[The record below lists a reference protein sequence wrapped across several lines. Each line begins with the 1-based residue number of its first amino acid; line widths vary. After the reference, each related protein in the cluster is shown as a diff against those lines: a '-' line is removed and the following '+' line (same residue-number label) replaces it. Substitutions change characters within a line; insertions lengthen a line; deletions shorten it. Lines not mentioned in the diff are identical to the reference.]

1 MLSKSL
7 ENKLNK
13 ELTSLSTNI
22 SNPYENKIG
31 HDNFPDKKIGI
42 DKFGSGQNSSSVSWE
57 NKLEIHDYLS
67 LNNEKKTEKKT
78 DKKTDKINVQ
88 ISDQIEI
95 EENDKPFS
103 EDEDATNKKSKKN
116 RSSKRTSGG
125 DTDTEKETE
134 EDELLLRQDDR
145 RYVMFPIRDQ
155 DIWAMYK
162 KQMDSFWRAEELT
175 DIHVDINDWNT
186 KLSDDDRYYLSM
198 TLAFFAASD
207 GLVLENLAQRFM
219 NDVQLA
225 EARAFYGFQIM
236 MENIHSETY
245 SLLIDSLIKDPI
257 QKNQLF
263 NAIQH
268 YPFIKYKADWAKKWI
283 HDKRSSF
290 SSRLVS
296 FACVEGIFFS
306 SSFAS
311 IYWVKKRGLMP
322 ALTFSNEL
330 ISRDEG
336 MHTDFAVL
344 LYRKMKNKLSRK
356 RVVDIIREATEIEKE
371 FAGDALK
378 CSLIGM
384 NENHMKQYIEFVADR
399 LCLQLGYQKI
409 YGTKN
414 PFDWIEAMSLKQK
427 SNFFE
432 HRVSQYSL
440 ADTSNGG
447 DGEHSN
453 NDIFSLDNDF

>member
-1 MLSKSL
+1 MVLETSQEDNILSHQLSNSFPNFKMLSQS
-7 ENKLNK
+7 
-13 ELTSLSTNI
+13 
-22 SNPYENKIG
+22 YENKFSKGLQQPQVMVASGG
-31 HDNFPDKKIGI
+31 HENNCEGDSHP
-42 DKFGSGQNSSSVSWE
+42 SLSVSWE
-57 NKLEIHDYLS
+57 NELKIHDFMSSHAGTLATAFDE
-67 LNNEKKTEKKT
+67 EKEKHC
-78 DKKTDKINVQ
+78 
-88 ISDQIEI
+88 E
-95 EENDKPFS
+95 
-103 EDEDATNKKSKKN
+103 EDENNTETRTKNKKN

-134 EDELLLRQDDR
+134 EDELLLRKDDR

-175 DIHVDINDWNT
+175 DIHVDISDWNT

-236 MENIHSETY
+236 MENVHSETY
-245 SLLIDSLIKDPI
+245 SLLIDSLIKDPFH
-257 QKNQLF
+257 KNQLF

-268 YPFIKYKADWAKKWI
+268 YPFIKNKADWAKKWI

-311 IYWVKKRGLMP
+311 IYWIKKRGLMP

-399 LCLQLGYQKI
+399 LCVQLGYQKI

-447 DGEHSN
+447 GENSN
-453 NDIFSLDNDF
+453 SDIFSLDNDF